1 MKALFL
7 CQNLGVGG
15 AEELI
20 LGASTALPS
29 VGGESGGVQTGVVAL
44 TKRGVVAE
52 EIAAA
57 GVPVHLVSGQ
67 PGPRDPAA
75 FLRLVRLLRRERPD
89 VVHTFLIVASIYG
102 RLAAFAAGVPLVLAA
117 EQNVYARK
125 PKRHA
130 LLERALAARTYRV
143 VACCEAVGRFYQ
155 QQVGVPPSKVAVIYN
170 AVRFGPRPVPEDAVA
185 ARAALGLPADALVLG
200 TLGRLTEQKNQRV
213 LLQAVARLVQDV
225 PNVALFLAGTGPLR
239 ADLEAEAGRLGIAER
254 VRFLGVRRDRA
265 TLYAAMDLFVL
276 PSKWEGLSLAL
287 VEALGAGRAVVAT
300 RVGGNPEVVQDGR
313 TGLLVPPDDPDR
325 LRDGLLGLARDRE
338 RRTALGEAA
347 ATDARARFSIE
358 RHVTQLADLYR
369 QGLAERTG
377 RPALLGAH
385 G

>member
-1 MKALFL
+1 VKALFL

-29 VGGESGGVQTGVVAL
+29 VGIETGGVQTGVVAL
-44 TKRGVVAE
+44 TRRGPIAE

-57 GVPVHLVSGQ
+57 GVPVQLVSGQ

-125 PKRHA
+125 PRRHA
-130 LLERALAARTYRV
+130 LLERVLAAGTYKV
-143 VACCEAVGRFYQ
+143 VACCEVVGRFYQ
-155 QQVGVPPSKVAVIYN
+155 QQVGVPSSKVAVIYN
-170 AVRFGPRPVPEDAVA
+170 AVRFGPRPAPQDTAA

-200 TLGRLTEQKNQRV
+200 SLGRLTEQKNQRA
-213 LLQAVARLVQDV
+213 LLQAVASLVPEV

-239 ADLEAEAGRLGIAER
+239 PALESEAARLGIADR
-254 VRFLGVRRDRA
+254 VRFLGVRRDREN
-265 TLYAAMDLFVL
+265 LYAAMDLFVL

-300 RVGGNPEVVQDGR
+300 SVGGNPEVVQDGR
-313 TGLLVPPDDPDR
+313 TGLLVPSDDPGA
-325 LRDGLLGLARDRE
+325 LRDALHGLARDRE
-338 RRTALGEAA
+338 RRQALGEAA
-347 ATDARARFSIE
+347 AEDARGRFSIE
-358 RHVTQLADLYR
+358 RHVAQLADLYR

-377 RPALLGAH
+377 RPALQRVRG
-385 G
+385 